1 MLPARRAGILDMWY
15 ALTASSDEGKDKDKR
30 RGSAGWLNGGVA
42 SLAMGNGN
50 LRRGNGYMARRG
62 GH

>member
-1 MLPARRAGILDMWY
+1 MLPARRAGIMDMWY
-15 ALTASSDEGKDKDKR
+15 ALTTNSDEGKEKR

-42 SLAMGNGN
+42 SLAKGNGN